1 MIHEKQNRQ
10 FCAIHSV
17 NNLLQLSEDYS
28 DCADS
33 LSISNDSCQQLH
45 VINEWRCHGRL
56 LYHHQQEL
64 KGSSSPTINNDT
76 NKASGTSEK
85 MNWGVVATQ
94 AEFNDI
100 AEEIT
105 NRELMLMD
113 GYDITTS
120 GLNNCTSENQSANT
134 LSTIQRLRSK
144 HFSPVSGNYS
154 YEVLETALI
163 RRGVA
168 MEYYRVDTDKT
179 DSPSET
185 LVDRN
190 PNIIG
195 FIVHEEETS
204 ADFFSYLRRLGSHVP
219 IIRNLCEGGRH
230 WWVITGVKR
239 SCFLS
244 GASKDETFMHTKE
257 QKVDNKEWHHIDSN
271 FDHILEM
278 SSADELMSTLRA
290 VQSRGALIF
299 SCSVIDQ

>member
-33 LSISNDSCQQLH
+33 LLISNDSCQQLH

-56 LYHHQQEL
+56 LFHHQQEL
-64 KGSSSPTINNDT
+64 KGSSSSTINNDA
-76 NKASGTSEK
+76 NNASSTSEK

-120 GLNNCTSENQSANT
+120 GLNNCTSENQAANT

-185 LVDRN
+185 LFDQN
-190 PNIIG
+190 PSIIG

-204 ADFFSYLRRLGSHVP
+204 ADSFSYLRRLGSHVP

-239 SCFLS
+239 SCFLAGS
-244 GASKDETFMHTKE
+244 SNDETLMQKKE
-257 QKVDNKEWHHIDSN
+257 QKVDRKEWYHIDSN